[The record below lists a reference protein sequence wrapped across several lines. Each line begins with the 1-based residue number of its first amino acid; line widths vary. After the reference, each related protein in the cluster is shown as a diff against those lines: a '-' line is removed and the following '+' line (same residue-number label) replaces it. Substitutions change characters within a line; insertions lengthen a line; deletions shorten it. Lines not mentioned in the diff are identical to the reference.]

1 METRHRLARQ
11 ALPACLAVAL
21 LLTPAAQSR
30 APARLVA
37 IADVH
42 GAYPQLVAL
51 LQSARL
57 IDARLRWIGGSA
69 SLA

>member
-1 METRHRLARQ
+1 MATVHICIAHVGEGPLEESHRLARQ
-11 ALPACLAVAL
+11 ALSACLAVAL

-51 LQSARL
+51 LQR
-57 IDARLRWIGGSA
+57 
-69 SLA
+69 